1 MYLGMCVCVYVCE
14 NLLGVELMMFVV
26 MKVAVAV
33 VAIEMKIMSW
43 EQS

>member
-1 MYLGMCVCVYVCE
+1 MVELVSLV
-14 NLLGVELMMFVV
+14 VELMMFVV